1 MPATQSNN
9 PSDLLH
15 PNATDLGGTHAEAGR
30 TRELA
35 TAFSTPVFL
44 GPIQAARKYM
54 ERQRSGVLSN
64 EVVRDDGLGG
74 SRRPSD
80 LSGPVLGL
88 HSREPA
94 SREHDRRE
102 QDRRL
107 ERSLYEG
114 HSIEA
119 NLNYEVEGG
128 ERSFGSTFD
137 DRAYITN
144 AAGTERLFPYGEP
157 YADSAAESDAVLNPE
172 AVRGAI
178 LRLARESRVIP
189 DSLADTSAI
198 GNDYPAHLVHG
209 PALIDD
215 AILPAFADVARQIWA
230 QEPAETEASPVLV
243 EDGLAA
249 AKNSIDAQEHIHVG
263 AEEAHGAAGK
273 THLETQAG
281 YGWER
286 HGRSAPQSDVRSPLA
301 AVNQQE
307 PSASTVLPL
316 PPLPLLPAFEEA
328 STARE
333 EVAKRE
339 TPVSP
344 LSDSAEARIRDE
356 EQGGRFEDAAL
367 AHDACNL
374 LSAVSLYSELLNSP
388 GVLDHPHRHYAD
400 ELKLIAVRSQVLIDR
415 LMRLRS
421 STDAGL
427 SVAASGKLGA
437 DMSALN
443 AEPDLQRSGLDTP
456 NSDTLNSDTL
466 NCDGLESDEREFH
479 GRNPDTP
486 QATLAY
492 QYPHASPPVGG
503 LSLDLP
509 APPNP
514 GCLAMHCQGTEKPSG
529 LHATP
534 GAAPPLD
541 PIGAATKPVLQ
552 ESAELPAN
560 RIAPSPG
567 SQRRSEQSQT
577 GMAVPG
583 RLLETG
589 QQRVAPEL
597 SKVSGFEVQ
606 QDWAQKNAL
615 SADGTDV
622 ADRASG
628 APVSLPSETSASGPW
643 PTSLVD
649 LLMRWGSLLSTLAHG
664 TLDVSFGP
672 QAATPVAIA
681 AESLE
686 RILVNLVKNA
696 RAATIN
702 GGSIRIGVGVCDEQP
717 VLVAARPAVS
727 EEGHVARAGAAG
739 ASHSSVVLTVDDSGC
754 GMSEAEVRQI
764 LSIEAVGGNN
774 ISHAEGPGRS
784 TASRTGT
791 GLEQKSAK
799 TPTDD
804 QTDAVAAEDTYGA
817 SQGVKTSQPNICSGD
832 AKAIAASISVVALA
846 AATGAAARR
855 SREGRGLGLRV
866 VRGLVAQT
874 GGTFA
879 IHSRLGRGTRIE
891 IRWPSANSVPVAVRP
906 ATAGPAAEVDQI
918 TAVPALPEII
928 LASPLAATPPLAHES
943 VLPVAIGPDGFSED
957 ELRAMMLRLHRTGTS
972 DQSYVQSLFDR
983 RHAQPETS
991 RGVGLAT
998 LERRFDPV
1006 ANSVAAQRFG
1016 PARVTEDR
1024 LSTDTAIQPAIATP
1038 EITKPARTGA
1048 IAC

>member
-1 MPATQSNN
+1 MPTTQSNN

-15 PNATDLGGTHAEAGR
+15 PNATDLGGTQAEAGR
-30 TRELA
+30 TREVPS
-35 TAFSTPVFL
+35 AFSTPIFL

-54 ERQRSGVLSN
+54 ERQRSGGSPD
-64 EVVRDDGLGG
+64 EVVRDDSPGR
-74 SRRPSD
+74 SSRPSSP
-80 LSGPVLGL
+80 SGPVLGL

-119 NLNYEVEGG
+119 DLNYEVESG

-137 DRAYITN
+137 DRAYVTN

-157 YADSAAESDAVLNPE
+157 YADAAESGAVPNPE

-189 DSLADTSAI
+189 DSLAGTSAI
-198 GNDYPAHLVHG
+198 GSDNPDHLVQG
-209 PALIDD
+209 LALIDD
-215 AILPAFADVARQIWA
+215 AILPDFADVARQIWA
-230 QEPAETEASPVLV
+230 QEPGETEASPVLV

-249 AKNSIDAQEHIHVG
+249 AKNSIDAQEHVHVG

-286 HGRSAPQSDVRSPLA
+286 YGRSTPQSDVRSPLA

-307 PSASTVLPL
+307 PSASIVLPV
-316 PPLPLLPAFEEA
+316 LPAFEEA

-333 EVAKRE
+333 EVATRE
-339 TPVSP
+339 APVSRF
-344 LSDSAEARIRDE
+344 SGSAEARIRDE
-356 EQGGRFEDAAL
+356 QQGRRFEDAAL

-374 LSAVSLYSELLNSP
+374 LSAVGLYSELLNSP
-388 GVLDHPHRHYAD
+388 GVLDTPHRHYAD
-400 ELKLIAVRSQVLIDR
+400 ELKLIAVRSQVLIER
-415 LMRLRS
+415 LLLLRS

-427 SVAASGKLGA
+427 RVAASGKLVA

-443 AEPDLQRSGLDTP
+443 VEPEIQRAGL
-456 NSDTLNSDTL
+456 DTLNSDTL
-466 NCDGLESDEREFH
+466 SSDTLNCGGLESDEREFH
-479 GRNPDTP
+479 RRNPDTP

-514 GCLAMHCQGTEKPSG
+514 GRLAMHCQGTEKPSG
-529 LHATP
+529 LHTTP
-534 GAAPPLD
+534 GAAPLLD

-552 ESAELPAN
+552 ESAELPAK

-597 SKVSGFEVQ
+597 SKVSGLEVQ

-628 APVSLPSETSASGPW
+628 APVSLPSETSASEPW

-739 ASHSSVVLTVDDSGC
+739 VSHSSVVLTVDDSGC
-754 GMSEAEVRQI
+754 GMSEAEVTQI

-784 TASRTGT
+784 TASGTGT
-791 GLEQKSAK
+791 NPRQFSQKM
-799 TPTDD
+799 PTDD
-804 QTDAVAAEDTYGA
+804 QTGAEAAEDTYGA
-817 SQGVKTSQPNICSGD
+817 SQGVKTSNPGICSED
-832 AKAIAASISVVALA
+832 DKAVAVSVSEVALA
-846 AATGAAARR
+846 AATVAAARG

-891 IRWPSANSVPVAVRP
+891 IRWPSANSVPVATRP
-906 ATAGPAAEVDQI
+906 ATARPAAEVAQI
-918 TAVPALPEII
+918 TVVPAPSEII
-928 LASPLAATPPLAHES
+928 LASPLAATPPLPDEP
-943 VLPVAIGPDGFSED
+943 VLPAAIGPDGFSED

-991 RGVGLAT
+991 RGVGVAT
-998 LERRFDPV
+998 LEQRLNPV
-1006 ANSVAAQRFG
+1006 ANSVAAQRFA

-1024 LSTDTAIQPAIATP
+1024 LRSDITIQPAIAIP
-1038 EITKPARTGA
+1038 EIINPARKGA